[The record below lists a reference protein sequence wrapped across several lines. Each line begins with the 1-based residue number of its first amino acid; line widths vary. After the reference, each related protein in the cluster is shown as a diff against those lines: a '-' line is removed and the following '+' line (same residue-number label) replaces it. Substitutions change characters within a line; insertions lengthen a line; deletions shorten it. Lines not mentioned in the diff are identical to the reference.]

1 MLFSPAG
8 AMKKTFAIGDIH
20 GCLDLLVELISR
32 IDPRGDDLVVFLGDY
47 IDRGFKPL
55 ETVDFLIR
63 LAQEVPCIFLRGNH
77 EQMFIDFLEYGSNK
91 AVFFANGG
99 MRTVQS
105 YLGYE
110 PYVSHTQVARAMP
123 EAHRNFYADMKWFHE
138 DEQYLYVH
146 AGLRPNV
153 PIAEQDRQDF
163 IWIRDEF
170 IFSPT
175 GIEKKVIFGHTPFAR
190 PLVKNDKIGID
201 TGAVY
206 GGALTAI
213 ELPREVFIQTSR

>member
-1 MLFSPAG
+1 MSR
-8 AMKKTFAIGDIH
+8 KFAIGDIH
-20 GCLDLLVELISR
+20 GCLEALEDLLSR
-32 IDPRGDDLVVFLGDY
+32 IGPGRDDLLIFLGDY
-47 IDRGFKPL
+47 IDRGFKPR
-55 ETVDFLIR
+55 EVVDRLIV
-63 LAQEVPCIFLRGNH
+63 LAAEIPCIFLRGNH
-77 EQMFIDFLEYGSNK
+77 EQMFFDFLEYGGDK
-91 AVFFANGG
+91 AMFFANGG

-105 YLGYE
+105 YLGYD
-110 PYVSHTQVARAMP
+110 PFVSHSQVVRAMP
-123 EAHRNFYADMKWFHE
+123 EPHKKFYSEMRWFHE
-138 DEQYLYVH
+138 DEKYVYVH

-153 PIAEQDRQDF
+153 PLKQQDRKDL

-213 ELPREVFIQTSR
+213 ELPQEVFIQSSR